1 MGFYN
6 KLFGR
11 NKKQEEVKEEIIL
24 EEKIEKVEGTEKEI
38 EIKNRIEVPIKEEIF
53 AEEKKEIIENK
64 LKPEIIEVIQE
75 TLEEKEIEEVKEEK
89 NEGFFTSLK
98 EKLFRTREGLFGKIK
113 NIFSGRTV
121 IDEEL
126 YEELED
132 LLIQSDIGMDMTV
145 KIVNAL
151 EKEVKSK
158 GIKDPNEI
166 YSVLKEVMSK
176 FLIDGENNLDIRDG
190 ELNVILVVGVNG
202 VGKTTTIGK
211 IAKKLK
217 NSGKKVIIGAADTFR
232 AAAVEQLEEWG
243 KRAGVEVIK
252 KEEGSDPGAV
262 VYDTIQVGINK
273 KADVV
278 IIDTAGRLHNKN
290 NLMKELEKINNI
302 IIKKL
307 GHSRYESILVIDG
320 TTGQNGLTQAK
331 VFNEAT
337 KLTGFIVTKLD
348 GTAKGGIV
356 FSISEEIKKP
366 IKYIGVGE
374 KIDDLREF
382 NTKDYIEAIFD

>member
-1 MGFYN
+1 MGFFN
-6 KLFGR
+6 KIFGK
-11 NKKQEEVKEEIIL
+11 KKQEETEKQEEFEIKETESV
-24 EEKIEKVEGTEKEI
+24 EKVSETEKEQA
-38 EIKNRIEVPIKEEIF
+38 EISHIIKEEEKQEIIPEK
-53 AEEKKEIIENK
+53 EEKKE
-64 LKPEIIEVIQE
+64 
-75 TLEEKEIEEVKEEK
+75 
-89 NEGFFTSLK
+89 GFFSSLK

-113 NIFSGRTV
+113 NIFSGRSV
-121 IDEEL
+121 IDEDL

-145 KIVNAL
+145 KIVNTL
-151 EKEVKSK
+151 EKEVKSR
-158 GIKDPNEI
+158 GIKNPEEI
-166 YSVLKEVMSK
+166 YSVLKEVMSR
-176 FLIDGENNLDIRDG
+176 FLIDENNNLDIREG

-217 NSGKKVIIGAADTFR
+217 ASGKKVIIGAADTFR

-243 KRAGVEVIK
+243 KRADVEVIK
-252 KEEGSDPGAV
+252 KAEGSDPGAV
-262 VYDTIQVGINK
+262 VYDAIQAGMDK

-374 KIDDLREF
+374 KIGDLREF
-382 NTKDYIEAIFD
+382 NAYDFIEAIFD

>member
-1 MGFYN
+1 MGFFN
-6 KLFGR
+6 KLFGK
-11 NKKQEEVKEEIIL
+11 NKK
-24 EEKIEKVEGTEKEI
+24 
-38 EIKNRIEVPIKEEIF
+38 
-53 AEEKKEIIENK
+53 EN
-64 LKPEIIEVIQE
+64 E
-75 TLEEKEIEEVKEEK
+75 TLVKEEK
-89 NEGFFTSLK
+89 NEEKSKINLETKELEKTDISLEIAKKIKENLNEKKEIEEKSIIIKEREEKIQPEKQEGFFASLK

-132 LLIQSDIGMDMTV
+132 LLIQSDIGMDMTI

-151 EKEVKSK
+151 EKEVKIR
-158 GIKDPNEI
+158 GIKDPSEI
-166 YSVLKEVMSK
+166 YSVLKEVMSR
-176 FLIDGENNLDIRDG
+176 FLIDGDNKLDIREG

-243 KRAGVEVIK
+243 KRADVEVIK

-262 VYDTIQVGINK
+262 VYDTIQIGIDK

-374 KIDDLREF
+374 KIDELREF
-382 NTKDYIEAIFD
+382 NTKDYIDAIFD

>member
-1 MGFYN
+1 MGFFN
-6 KLFGR
+6 KLFGK
-11 NKKQEEVKEEIIL
+11 NKKENEIL
-24 EEKIEKVEGTEKEI
+24 
-38 EIKNRIEVPIKEEIF
+38 
-53 AEEKKEIIENK
+53 
-64 LKPEIIEVIQE
+64 
-75 TLEEKEIEEVKEEK
+75 VKEEK
-89 NEGFFTSLK
+89 NEEKSRINLETKELEKTDISLEIEKKIKENLNEKKEIEEKSIIIKEREEKIQPEKQEGFFASLK

-132 LLIQSDIGMDMTV
+132 LLIQSDIGMDMTI

-151 EKEVKSK
+151 EKEVKIR
-158 GIKDPNEI
+158 GIKDPSEI
-166 YSVLKEVMSK
+166 YSVLKEVMSR
-176 FLIDGENNLDIRDG
+176 FLIDGDNKLDIREG

-243 KRAGVEVIK
+243 KRADVEVIK

-262 VYDTIQVGINK
+262 VYDTIQAGIDK

-307 GHSRYESILVIDG
+307 GHSRHESILVIDG

-382 NTKDYIEAIFD
+382 NTKDYIDAIFD

>member
-1 MGFYN
+1 MGFFD
-6 KLFGR
+6 KLFGK
-11 NKKQEEVKEEIIL
+11 NKKKEETIIEEVEKQEE
-24 EEKIEKVEGTEKEI
+24 EKLQEEKVEEKNQEKSE
-38 EIKNRIEVPIKEEIF
+38 EIKIEENNEKIID
-53 AEEKKEIIENK
+53 EKKEI
-64 LKPEIIEVIQE
+64 
-75 TLEEKEIEEVKEEK
+75 EEKEIIIDKREDIVKEKEGKESVEK
-89 NEGFFTSLK
+89 NEGFFASLK

-151 EKEVKSK
+151 EKEVKSR
-158 GIKDPNEI
+158 GIKDPAEI
-166 YSVLKEVMSK
+166 YSILKEVMSR
-176 FLIDGENNLDIRDG
+176 FLIDDDNELDIRDG

-243 KRAGVEVIK
+243 KRADVEVVK

-262 VYDTIQVGINK
+262 VYDTIQVGLDK

-320 TTGQNGLTQAK
+320 TTGQNGLVQAK